1 MSRPAAASTWPFEA
15 PGIAA
20 EARVGDS
27 VAVDGCCLTVARLDG
42 PILMF
47 NAVAETLR
55 RTTLGGL
62 SAGDRVNLEPAL
74 RVGDPMGGHWVQGH
88 VDGVGEIARIE
99 PEGDARNFTFAAPPE
114 IMRYAIEKGSVCV
127 AGVGLTIT
135 GLDDTSFSVSLV
147 PHTLEVTTLGA
158 LGPGDR
164 VNLEA
169 DVLAKYV
176 EKLAFPGALLR
187 SAATS

>member
-1 MSRPAAASTWPFEA
+1 
-15 PGIAA
+15 
-20 EARVGDS
+20 
-27 VAVDGCCLTVARLDG
+27 VAVDGCCLTVAARDG
-42 PILMF
+42 SVLEF

-88 VDGVGEIARIE
+88 VDGVGRVARIE
-99 PEGDARNFTFAAPPE
+99 EEGEARNITFSAPPG

-135 GLDDTSFSVSLV
+135 RLDEAGFSVSLV
-147 PHTLEVTTLGA
+147 PHTLAVTTLGA
-158 LGPGDR
+158 LAVGAP

-176 EKLAFPGALLR
+176 EKLAFPGVLLR
-187 SAATS
+187 SDATA

>member
-1 MSRPAAASTWPFEA
+1 VPVVAGS
-15 PGIAA
+15 
-20 EARVGDS
+20 ARVGDS
-27 VAVDGCCLTVARLDG
+27 VAVDGCCLTVARRDG
-42 PILMF
+42 PVLAF

-62 SAGDRVNLEPAL
+62 AAGDRVNIEPAL

-88 VDGVGEIARIE
+88 VDGIGEVVRIE
-99 PEGDARNFTFAAPPE
+99 EEGEARNVTFSAPPE

-127 AGVGLTIT
+127 SGVGLTIAA
-135 GLDDTSFSVSLV
+135 LDETSFSVSLV
-147 PHTLEVTTLGA
+147 PHTLGVTTLGD
-158 LGPGDR
+158 LRDGDS

-176 EKLAFPGALLR
+176 EKLAFPGTLIR
-187 SAATS
+187 SEATS